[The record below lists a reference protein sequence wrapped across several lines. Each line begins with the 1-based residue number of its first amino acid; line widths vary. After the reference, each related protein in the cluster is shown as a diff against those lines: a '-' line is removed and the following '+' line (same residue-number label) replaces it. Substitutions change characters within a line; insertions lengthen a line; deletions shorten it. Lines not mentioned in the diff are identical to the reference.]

1 MIHQTLWEHL
11 FAHLSII
18 IVLIAL
24 YVLKLECFEERS
36 GNWYLNAFYVSSLLY
51 SNKDL
56 IDLHYMHRNFL

>member
-36 GNWYLNAFYVSSLLY
+36 GNLYAFYVSSLLY
-51 SNKDL
+51 RNKDL
-56 IDLHYMHRNFL
+56 IDLHYLHRNFL